1 MNAICQAPETDTYTE
16 KLKDVSWS
24 HHKEAGTPTVV
35 RESEPWSVHAW
46 FSHVW
51 LQRQLGEGF
60 GVLKSLCVR
69 GVLKWPL
76 LNPYDQVGCG
86 MTRRRLRGWV

>member
-1 MNAICQAPETDTYTE
+1 MVTPQGSWDSNRGAGVRA
-16 KLKDVSWS
+16 LVS
-24 HHKEAGTPTVV
+24 T
-35 RESEPWSVHAW
+35 W

-60 GVLKSLCVR
+60 GVLKSLCAR